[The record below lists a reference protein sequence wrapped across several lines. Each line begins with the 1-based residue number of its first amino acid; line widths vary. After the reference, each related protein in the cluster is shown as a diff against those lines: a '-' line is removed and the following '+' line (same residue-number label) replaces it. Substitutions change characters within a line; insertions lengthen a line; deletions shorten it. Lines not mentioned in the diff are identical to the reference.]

1 MDYSLQH
8 HSDSS
13 DWLYS
18 QHDTSLA
25 TNTHEPLSEPVPFED
40 FQFSFGLDPG
50 FSAPLPLDIPEDP
63 PALNESNH
71 LFPMDYQQDIDQLQ
85 HCNDPAL
92 ADNNPLLDENDQ
104 KVFSQFLDAFFVDK
118 DGQISNAEQMAG
130 EFSTMYDAQPP
141 PLLLNDTYNHSES
154 STQTSEMDRYHVA
167 TSMFL
172 PKPPAASRPTR
183 HIQDDEDEYRRSSI
197 LQSLDQQKQFHQ
209 RLNRVASAQ
218 HLVTKESAT
227 PSTLYQ
233 DSIGPNAIFLQ
244 QSNQISAP
252 FITKRPSSISQR
264 YQPQQHAPY
273 PPPERHHHHPSTTA
287 ASSISSTSSV
297 AHRPDQSQEQESRPR
312 PSSARSLSTST
323 RRTKSHKE
331 LLTEDEKRSNHIA
344 SEQKRR
350 STIRNGFKDLTDIVP
365 TLKNI
370 NNSKSTVL
378 FKAVDYIKY
387 LEKRNNHLRDKMG
400 SLEVRVKVE
409 GKVSD
414 MLMHSSPST
423 LQPVM
428 VSSHSSQQPGSD
440 AVLSSSPTSTDTME
454 RSVST
459 YHPYHQND
467 NNSNN
472 DDDNSSSNNNNGSSS
487 GGNASENDGAGG
499 VAAALLAHKC
509 QQQQLLALQEQLQY
523 HQRLLA
529 QQDGEQ
535 LQKQR
540 YNSMSSSSASS
551 SSHSSPQ
558 SSDLYH
564 HPSQWTYDSKPNHH
578 SNKVPT
584 AAGMHP
590 YAVMEVD
597 SEELLKVSA

>member
-1 MDYSLQH
+1 
-8 HSDSS
+8 
-13 DWLYS
+13 
-18 QHDTSLA
+18 
-25 TNTHEPLSEPVPFED
+25 
-40 FQFSFGLDPG
+40 
-50 FSAPLPLDIPEDP
+50 
-63 PALNESNH
+63 
-71 LFPMDYQQDIDQLQ
+71 MDYQQDIDQSQ

-92 ADNNPLLDENDQ
+92 ADNNPLLDENNQ

-130 EFSTMYDAQPP
+130 EFSAMYDAQPP
-141 PLLLNDTYNHSES
+141 PLLLNDTYNLSEP
-154 STQTSEMDRYHVA
+154 STRTSEMDRYHVA

-172 PKPPAASRPTR
+172 PKPSAASRPTR
-183 HIQDDEDEYRRSSI
+183 HLQDDEDEYRRSSI

-218 HLVTKESAT
+218 NLITKESAT
-227 PSTLYQ
+227 PSTHYQ

-252 FITKRPSSISQR
+252 FITKHPSSISQR
-264 YQPQQHAPY
+264 YHPQQHAPY
-273 PPPERHHHHPSTTA
+273 PPPERHHHHPSATA
-287 ASSISSTSSV
+287 ATSASSTSSV
-297 AHRPDQSQEQESRPR
+297 VHRQDQNQEQEPR
-312 PSSARSLSTST
+312 QRTSSGRSLSTST
-323 RRTKSHKE
+323 RRNKSHKE

-414 MLMHSSPST
+414 MLMHSSPSS

-428 VSSHSSQQPGSD
+428 VSSQSSQQPGSD
-440 AVLSSSPTSTDTME
+440 ALLSSSPTTATSTDTME
-454 RSVST
+454 RTVST
-459 YHPYHQND
+459 YYPYHQND
-467 NNSNN
+467 NNNNNNNNN
-472 DDDNSSSNNNNGSSS
+472 DGNNNNNNNNSSSGSGSNPSENGS
-487 GGNASENDGAGG
+487 ASG

-509 QQQQLLALQEQLQY
+509 QQQQLMALQEQLQY

-535 LQKQR
+535 PQQQR

-558 SSDLYH
+558 SSDLYQ
-564 HPSQWTYDSKPNHH
+564 HPSPWSYDSKSNHH
-578 SNKVPT
+578 SNKGPT
-584 AAGMHP
+584 AAVMHS

-597 SEELLKVSA
+597 SDEPLKVSA